1 MKKNK
6 TKLHRMI
13 GVILNIILIITILY
27 VIVTLY
33 LRAITNNPHA
43 SLFGFTTHIVI
54 SESMEPT
61 IKKNDIIIVK
71 RSDQYNIGDIIT
83 YIREDGLSITHRII
97 SSNPDGYIL
106 QGDANSEQDPGI
118 ITYDQIVGKV
128 IILISHNGDWISFI

>member
-1 MKKNK
+1 MKKNE

-13 GVILNIILIITILY
+13 GVILNITLIITILY
-27 VIVTLY
+27 IIVTLY
-33 LRAITNNPHA
+33 LRATTNNPHA
-43 SLFGFTTHIVI
+43 SLFGFTTHVVI

-71 RSDQYNIGDIIT
+71 RSDRYNIGDIIT
-83 YIREDGLSITHRII
+83 YISEDGLSITHRII

-106 QGDANSEQDPGI
+106 KGDANSEQDPGI

-128 IILISHNGDWISFI
+128 IILIPYNGDWISFV

>member
-1 MKKNK
+1 MKKNE
-6 TKLHRMI
+6 TKSHRMI
-13 GVILNIILIITILY
+13 SVILNITLIMTTFYI
-27 VIVTLY
+27 IVTLY
-33 LRAITNNPHA
+33 LRATTNNPHA
-43 SLFGFTTHIVI
+43 SLFGITTHVVI

-71 RSDQYNIGDIIT
+71 RSDRYNIGDIIT

-106 QGDANSEQDPGI
+106 KGDANSEQDSGI

-128 IILISHNGDWISFI
+128 IILIPYNGDWISFV

>member
-1 MKKNK
+1 MKKNE

-13 GVILNIILIITILY
+13 GVILNITLIMTIFY
-27 VIVTLY
+27 IIVTLY
-33 LRAITNNPHA
+33 LRATTNNPHA

-106 QGDANSEQDPGI
+106 KGDANSEQDPGI

-128 IILISHNGDWISFI
+128 IILIPHNGDWILFI